1 MGFLWSQEFGRD
13 GNFTDCFC
21 VVSVEFLCSLEGV
34 GTSPISLERRELHRL
49 FFFENCTVCFCLISL
64 DFF

>member
-21 VVSVEFLCSLEGV
+21 VVPVEFLCSLEGM
-34 GTSPISLERRELHRL
+34 GTSQIV
-49 FFFENCTVCFCLISL
+49 FV
-64 DFF
+64 